1 MQIQH
6 NENDELINQEQSFY
20 LFADGPLLSRV
31 ELIYADANKVGL
43 RENNASLAIDGNTK
57 RFNERQWRFFG
68 QLRPN
73 NKPNVSLDGTLGEKI
88 DYDNDRL
95 GDIAELVG
103 NVTWH
108 PTPHIELD
116 FYHTYSELDADGE
129 NVFTANLTD
138 LRLRYYFDVQ
148 SSLKLSLV
156 YSDIDYNPDNNPLSF
171 FTAQE
176 RGLATQ
182 LIYAIS

>member
-1 MQIQH
+1 M
-6 NENDELINQEQSFY
+6 S
-20 LFADGPLLSRV
+20 GSGV
-31 ELIYADANKVGL
+31 
-43 RENNASLAIDGNTK
+43 
-57 RFNERQWRFFG
+57 FFG

-73 NKPNVSLDGTLGEKI
+73 NKTYVSLDGTLGEKI

-116 FYHTYSELDADGE
+116 LYHTYSELDADGE

-182 LIYAIS
+182 LIYAYKLNPHTAFFLGYSDNSFEDDFIGSLKQDRRTIFTKISYAWR